1 MAFDFQPIPLVKE
14 GEGPTILSASF
25 ANRIIEAT
33 NALWK
38 IQGTNGVTVTK
49 SRHDVVIDVPDT
61 DDSGLVCV
69 EITPALDH
77 KALKNWIVIR
87 GSVDLVGLWPG
98 NTPPG
103 FNDVYPGSGY
113 YIDMAGT
120 TSPTN
125 GRLRSRRNQSL
136 TAGYTYRLDY
146 QVAGNHRGGGNNSV
160 QVLITDRDNNNA
172 IIYDETH
179 TVSPYAEWSEY
190 YFDYIPSVDMNI
202 AIEFVNADAT
212 PTGVVGALIRGMR
225 FRNLSRNVVMIGD
238 ELRCEGSEDVS
249 REIDGPV
256 YDILVY
262 RTNTDQAAAT
272 NGALDRWA
280 ARGVFLCGSF
290 GALNSIELYN
300 QCKLI
305 PFQGKTVVDWPYT
318 FGIDFEGASPF
329 IGKLDRFG
337 DNVLSLVQFDGTITP
352 AKAMR
357 QRFDPADG
365 QGCWIAT
372 DFSGTIPTVP
382 AGYSQE
388 GLLYPVV
395 GDSGYIGYYDGG
407 ALSGGTPT
415 THQTANTLQI
425 LGVPISE
432 FRFWDTFAVG
442 YNRIAGIGF
451 GRTIVGTPD
460 VYQSQSVFS
469 FDWYGDVRAGSG
481 GGGPWL
487 TATMSTAFTPRGIEA
502 TGICAVEG
510 WSAFYDTVDRLG
522 YDGLGN
528 TSVLEGD
535 VPNTAFCVTYR
546 NAIDYYYWH
555 PNPADTLG
563 TTWYHYDYNTPPAS
577 RATLVDWRLQ
587 AAPVMTP
594 NTGFPASPLAGSF
607 WTGAGADCACYSPV
621 FTGWRTNGTG
631 EFIAI
636 GNNSVIDGGATTWN
650 GARASDFQGIYA
662 IGLDGNAISPFHVE
676 LTFTGLSPAGVA
688 GDIYNHPT
696 ILLISSDDRIWFTG
710 PIATINGNTVDP
722 WQLYFVYG
730 DGSQGGQVG
739 IITGGIIH
747 AMKEFKPGQYIL
759 GGEFTTY
766 RSSAGTDRESAFLV
780 FIDETGEEID
790 LTW

>member
-202 AIEFVNADAT
+202 AIEFVNAD
-212 PTGVVGALIRGMR
+212 PSPGVVGALIRGMR

-238 ELRCEGSEDVS
+238 ELRCEGSEDVP

-280 ARGVFLCGSF
+280 ARGIFLCGVF
-290 GALNSIELYN
+290 GSLNTIELYN
-300 QCKLI
+300 QCKLV

-318 FGIDFEGASPF
+318 FGIDFNLPSPA
-329 IGKLDRFG
+329 IKKLGRIG
-337 DNVLSLVQFDGTITP
+337 DNVLSLVYWEDDADANKI
-352 AKAMR
+352 ME
-357 QRFDPADG
+357 QRFDNPG
-365 QGCWIAT
+365 GEGCWVAT

-382 AGYSQE
+382 SGYNS
-388 GLLYPVV
+388 GLLYPVA
-395 GDSGYIGYYDGG
+395 GDYDYAASYDGG
-407 ALSGGTPT
+407 LETPI
-415 THQTANTLQI
+415 HETAFEINQWPVAST
-425 LGVPISE
+425 S
-432 FRFWDTFAVG
+432 FSFWDTFAVG
-442 YNRIAGIGF
+442 YNRIVGIGI
-451 GRTIVGTPD
+451 GYYAGPPAT
-460 VYQSQSVFS
+460 SENASLFS
-469 FDWYGDVRAGSG
+469 FDWYGDISNGVGTTR
-481 GGGPWL
+481 PWL
-487 TATMSTAFTPRGIEA
+487 SSSLSTAFTPRGINA
-502 TGICAVEG
+502 TGVCAVEG
-510 WSAFYDTVDRLG
+510 WDSFNNPIDRLG

-528 TSVLEGD
+528 TSVLEAG
-535 VPNTAFCVTYR
+535 VPNTAFCITYR

-563 TTWYHYDYNTPPAS
+563 TTWHHYDYNTPPAS

-688 GDIYNHPT
+688 NDLYNHPT

-747 AMKEFKPGQYIL
+747 AMKEFKPNQYIL